1 VRCSLRI
8 GTVVRMSRTV
18 PLDVLVRC
26 DQNRLFGCGATC
38 YVPAILLKLY
48 GSDLVKVVGG
58 GNCSRC
64 SLPLAV
70 CREARATE
78 RALYEER
85 VKA

>member
-1 VRCSLRI
+1 
-8 GTVVRMSRTV
+8 MSRTV
-18 PLDVLVRC
+18 PVDVLVRC
-26 DQNRLFGCGATC
+26 DQNRLFGCGASS
-38 YVPAILLKLY
+38 YVSAILLKLH
-48 GSDLVKVVGG
+48 GSEVIKLVGG

-64 SLPLAV
+64 SLPLAI